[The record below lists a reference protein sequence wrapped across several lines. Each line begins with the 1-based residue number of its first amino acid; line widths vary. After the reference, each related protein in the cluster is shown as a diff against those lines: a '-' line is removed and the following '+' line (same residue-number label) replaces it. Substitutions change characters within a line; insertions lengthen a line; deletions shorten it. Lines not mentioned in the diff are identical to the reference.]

1 MRRTS
6 HTTKKNHPR
15 RKKILGLTPASVLE
29 DMMKEAK
36 HGRKVRSVRSKDG
49 KQKGSLLLDPRPA
62 NTPEIG
68 TRRVSPTLA
77 GNYSLG
83 HTGGVNEKVPHR
95 PRETGSQLSVILKRM
110 LGESPPPALLTEIQ
124 GVEEA
129 GTNAEVLAAV
139 IMSQA
144 IAGKQWAVELV
155 RDQTEGKPQRAAQEG
170 NAPKETEDFL
180 DRVGKNH
187 LNEIAKRK

>member
-6 HTTKKNHPR
+6 HTTKTNHPR

-36 HGRKVRSVRSKDG
+36 HGRKVRSVRGKDI
-49 KQKGSLLLDPRPA
+49 KQKRPLLLDSRPA
-62 NTPEIG
+62 DAPKTG
-68 TRRVSPTLA
+68 TQRVSSAPS
-77 GNYSLG
+77 GSDSLRD
-83 HTGGVNEKVPHR
+83 TGGVNEKVSHR
-95 PRETGSQLSVILKRM
+95 TRPAGSQLSDILKRM
-110 LGESPPPALLTEIQ
+110 LGEAPPPALLMEIQ
-124 GVEEA
+124 GVEQA
-129 GTNAEVLAAV
+129 GTNAEVLGAV
-139 IMSQA
+139 IMGQA